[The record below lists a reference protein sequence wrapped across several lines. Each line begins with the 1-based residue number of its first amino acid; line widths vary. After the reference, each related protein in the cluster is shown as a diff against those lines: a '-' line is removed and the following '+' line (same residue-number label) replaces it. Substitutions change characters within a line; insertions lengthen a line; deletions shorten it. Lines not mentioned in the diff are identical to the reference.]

1 MDSAESN
8 KTLLTEKIKNLFTEE
23 GFIQTGVSRIDE
35 LKEEKDYF
43 KNWLD
48 EKRNADMEWLY
59 NSFEKRINPKLIGEE
74 FTSIISAAFIYD
86 SPNKHSTE
94 PGIGKISRY
103 AWGSSDYHRVLKK
116 KLKVIC
122 KKIELLSEGIKT
134 KYYTDDGPVMDKVW
148 AVKSGIGWMGKN
160 TNVLNADFGS
170 FFFLCEVLI
179 NKELLYDNPVE
190 DLCESCTICL
200 NACPTGALFE
210 PYKLDANLCISYH
223 TIENRKE
230 IPEHINL
237 NGWIFGCDICQDVC
251 PYNKSKIFT
260 PEKSFYPVEKIFNKP
275 LNGLEKITEEGFNE
289 TLMSSPVKR
298 TKYSGWKRNIEKVK
312 KSLNLDSQD

>member
-1 MDSAESN
+1 MNSSETEKTTLTN
-8 KTLLTEKIKNLFTEE
+8 KIKTLFAEE
-23 GFIQTGVSRIDE
+23 GFIKTGISKIEE
-35 LKEEKDYF
+35 LTKEKIYF
-43 KNWLD
+43 SKWLS
-48 EKRNADMEWLY
+48 ENRNADMEWL
-59 NSFEKRINPKLIGEE
+59 NKSFEKRTNPVLIGEQ
-74 FTSIISAAFIYD
+74 FTSIISSAFIYAT
-86 SPNKHSTE
+86 PFRHSDE
-94 PGIGKISRY
+94 SGIGKISRY
-103 AWGSSDYHRVLKK
+103 AWGSSDYHKVLKK

-122 KKIELLSEGIKT
+122 KKIESVSEGIKT
-134 KYYTDDGPVMDKVW
+134 KYYVDDGPVMDKVW

-179 NKELLYDNPVE
+179 NKELVYDNPVD

-230 IPEHINL
+230 IPEYINL
-237 NGWIFGCDICQDVC
+237 NNWIFGCDICQDVC

-260 PEKSFYPVEKIFNKP
+260 DEKSFYPTEKILNKP
-275 LNGLEKITEEGFNE
+275 LDELEKITGEEFNE
-289 TLMSSPVKR
+289 IFKSSPVKR
-298 TKYSGWKRNIEKVK
+298 TKYSGWKRNIEKAK
-312 KSLNLDSQD
+312 KDGGDE

>member
-1 MDSAESN
+1 MSSPETD
-8 KTLLTEKIKNLFTEE
+8 KTILTNQIKNLFAED
-23 GFIQTGVSRIDE
+23 GFIKTGISKIEE
-35 LKEEKDYF
+35 LTKEKIYF
-43 KNWLD
+43 SKWLG
-48 EKRNADMEWLY
+48 ENRNADMEWL
-59 NSFEKRINPKLIGEE
+59 NKSFEKRINPSLIGEE
-74 FTSIISAAFIYD
+74 FISIISAAFIYD
-86 SPNKHSTE
+86 TPFRHTDESGT
-94 PGIGKISRY
+94 GKISRY
-103 AWGSSDYHRVLKK
+103 AWGSSDYHKVLKK
-116 KLKVIC
+116 KLKIIC
-122 KKIELLSEGIKT
+122 KKIESVSEGIKT
-134 KYYTDDGPVMDKVW
+134 KYYVDDGPVMDKVW

-179 NKELLYDNPVE
+179 NKELEYDNPVE

-230 IPEHINL
+230 IPEYINL

-260 PEKSFYPVEKIFNKP
+260 EDKSFYPMEKIYNKSFDD
-275 LNGLEKITEEGFNE
+275 LDKITEDEFNE
-289 TLMSSPVKR
+289 MFKSSPVKR
-298 TKYSGWKRNIEKVK
+298 TKYSGWKRNIERAK
-312 KSLNLDSQD
+312 KEKTEKS

>member
-1 MDSAESN
+1 MSSPETD
-8 KTLLTEKIKNLFTEE
+8 KTTLTNQIKNLFAEE
-23 GFIQTGVSRIDE
+23 GFIKTGISKIEE
-35 LKEEKDYF
+35 LTKEKIYF
-43 KNWLD
+43 SNWLD
-48 EKRNADMEWLY
+48 ENRNADMEWL
-59 NSFEKRINPKLIGEE
+59 NKSFEKRTNPAITGEE
-74 FTSIISAAFIYD
+74 FTSIISSAFIYD
-86 SPNKHSTE
+86 TPFKHSDESGT
-94 PGIGKISRY
+94 GKISRY
-103 AWGSSDYHRVLKK
+103 AWGSLDYHKVLKK

-122 KKIELLSEGIKT
+122 KKIESISEGIKT
-134 KYYTDDGPVMDKVW
+134 KYYVDDGPVMDKVW

-170 FFFLCEVLI
+170 FFFLCEVMI
-179 NKELLYDNPVE
+179 NKELEYDNPVE

-230 IPEHINL
+230 IPEYINL

-260 PEKSFYPVEKIFNKP
+260 DEKSFYPMEKIYNKS
-275 LNGLEKITEEGFNE
+275 LDELGKITEDEFNE
-289 TLMSSPVKR
+289 LFKSSPVKR
-298 TKYSGWKRNIEKVK
+298 TKYSGWKRNIEKAK
-312 KSLNLDSQD
+312 EGQ